1 MALCL
6 IHCENLLNNNIELVS
21 GYVMVAKK
29 LETRVQRIE
38 EKLKRIED
46 VLELGDIV
54 TTFDWKDFSTLDKR
68 ILDKLLE
75 KGREGSTT
83 TEIAKELNLN
93 EPETSGR
100 TIVYTRFK
108 RIERISRR
116 IKGIPI
122 IISERKRWY
131 LNYEDFRFPEV
142 KKNERGELPTLKG
155 RASSF

>member
-1 MALCL
+1 
-6 IHCENLLNNNIELVS
+6 
-21 GYVMVAKK
+21 MVAKK
-29 LETRVQRIE
+29 LEAKIQRIE

-54 TTFDWKDFSTLDKR
+54 TTFDWKDFSVLDKS

-83 TEIAKELNLN
+83 TEIAQELNLN

-100 TIVYTRFK
+100 TIIYTRLK

-122 IISERKRWY
+122 IVPERKRWY

-142 KKNERGELPTLKG
+142 KKDERVEEVREK
-155 RASSF
+155 S

>member
-1 MALCL
+1 MP
-6 IHCENLLNNNIELVS
+6 
-21 GYVMVAKK
+21 AKK
-29 LETRVQRIE
+29 LEIRVQRIE
-38 EKLKRIED
+38 EKLRRIED

-54 TTFDWKDFSTLDKR
+54 TTFDWKDFSLLDKSV
-68 ILDKLLE
+68 LDKLLE

-83 TEIAKELNLN
+83 TEIAKELNLK

-100 TIVYTRFK
+100 TIIYTRLK

-122 IISERKRWY
+122 IVSERKRWY

-142 KKNERGELPTLKG
+142 KKDERVEEVREK
-155 RASSF
+155 S